1 MAPAGFTPLHQYQHQ
16 RRHNPEVEFRPYLV
30 GIPRVLDPHAAT
42 MRGQASRRH
51 RGSHISAWL
60 LPIPK
65 QFENPSAYFEK
76 CLGNPVLRQLEKNT
90 KVEKPLLVEAGRHG

>member
-1 MAPAGFTPLHQYQHQ
+1 MAM
-16 RRHNPEVEFRPYLV
+16 V
-30 GIPRVLDPHAAT
+30 GISARWHQIAHGPQGHNRHDGHRARL
-42 MRGQASRRH
+42 ASRRH
-51 RGSHISAWL
+51 RGSHISALL

-65 QFENPSAYFEK
+65 QFKNPSAYFEK

>member
-1 MAPAGFTPLHQYQHQ
+1 MAPAGSTPLHQYQNQ

-30 GIPRVLDPHAAT
+30 GIPRVVDPHAAT
-42 MRGQASRRH
+42 MRMQASRRQ
-51 RGSHISAWL
+51 RGNPISALL

-65 QFENPSAYFEK
+65 QFEK

>member
-1 MAPAGFTPLHQYQHQ
+1 MAPAGATARWHQLAHGPQGHN
-16 RRHNPEVEFRPYLV
+16 RHD
-30 GIPRVLDPHAAT
+30 G
-42 MRGQASRRH
+42 H
-51 RGSHISAWL
+51 RGSHISSLL

-65 QFENPSAYFEK
+65 QFKKPSAYFEK